1 MNLVFFDADDA
12 LPYADAVFLDN
23 AAAVRELVE
32 STEFPDSEYLYVGW
46 DNRSIGNVRKREE
59 AFIENCP
66 EGKVVRIPWRRG
78 DCAEDCRDLMGN
90 RRTKGRLCDRKYR

>member
-46 DNRSIGNVRKREE
+46 DNRSIGNVRKEKKHLLK
-59 AFIENCP
+59 I
-66 EGKVVRIPWRRG
+66 VRK
-78 DCAEDCRDLMGN
+78 E
-90 RRTKGRLCDRKYR
+90 K